1 MGLRTAAVFLVA
13 AAVAVAVATNAGAAN
28 PTEVVLVKRAGVI
41 AYEEV
46 TEAFQEGC
54 RVRARVVNL
63 TTDPVEP
70 MRFHQH
76 QLVITVGQEALD
88 AITAPPGRQIA
99 TLAFHLPH
107 TVMGPRASPAPE
119 LIFRLLRTARPATR
133 IIGVVYGR
141 RSRELMVAARAAA
154 TRLGLELRGAEVDGG
169 PAAVRALRG
178 LVDSVQALWLPGDT
192 DVLTPQL
199 FQYAL
204 RLQIER
210 GIPVAAATRQQ
221 VHSGALLAVDFS
233 ARAAGRSA
241 ADLANHILDGKPP
254 SDAGIDLASG
264 ARMTVN
270 AEMARRLGTDLHA
283 LERMGARIE

>member
-1 MGLRTAAVFLVA
+1 MGLTRAATALFVA
-13 AAVAVAVATNAGAAN
+13 ATTLSSYRAGAAN

-54 RVRARVVNL
+54 RVRAHVVNL
-63 TTDPVEP
+63 PPRPDAVA
-70 MRFHQH
+70 RFNAH

-88 AITAPPGRQIA
+88 AVGAVPGRHIA
-99 TLAFHLPH
+99 TLAFHVPRNVL
-107 TVMGPRASPAPE
+107 GPRASPAPE
-119 LIFRLLRTARPATR
+119 LILRLLLTARPATK
-133 IIGVVYGR
+133 IVGVVYGR
-141 RSRELMVAARAAA
+141 RSRELIAVAHAAA
-154 TRLGLELRGAEVDGG
+154 TRLGVELRGVEVDGG
-169 PAAVRALRG
+169 PAAVRALRSM
-178 LVDSVQALWLPGDT
+178 VDGIHALWLPGDT

-210 GIPVAAATRQQ
+210 GIAVAAATRQQ

-241 ADLANHILDGKPP
+241 ADLANQILDGRQV

-270 AEMARRLGTDLHA
+270 AEVARRLGTDLRA
-283 LERMGARIE
+283 LERLGARIE